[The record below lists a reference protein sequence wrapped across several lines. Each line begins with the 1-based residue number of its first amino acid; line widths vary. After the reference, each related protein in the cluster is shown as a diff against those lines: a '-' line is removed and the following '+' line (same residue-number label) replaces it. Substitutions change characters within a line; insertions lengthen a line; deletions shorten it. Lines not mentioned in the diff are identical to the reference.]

1 MAGPDNRTDMT
12 EPGADG
18 SNHDARRVLFD
29 AIEQG
34 TLAHTV
40 LLSGPAG
47 AGKKALAF
55 ACAERLLKDPYGR
68 ARRGEHP
75 DLCVWDYA
83 DAVFKVEY
91 ARDIRLE
98 AAKSPTEA
106 DTRVF
111 VLMHAQ
117 NMTPG
122 AQNALLKLLEEPQG
136 YFFLLCENESAI
148 LDTVRSRC
156 LKLETQPPPEE
167 SALSALRTRFPDAD
181 ETALRR
187 TLQDAGGYPQTA
199 AALWERGS
207 SPEGQELSDMAETIL
222 GCAVSGDELGLW
234 RAVLRRDRLSRDDCS
249 LLLDMLSQD
258 LLDRAQREGA
268 SPVSARLADLI
279 SEMQTLLDRNVSPAH
294 VLGLFSRLF
303 AV

>member
-1 MAGPDNRTDMT
+1 MTGPDNRTGMT

-29 AIEQG
+29 AIDRG

-47 AGKKALAF
+47 AGKRALAF

-68 ARRGEHP
+68 ALRGEHP

-83 DAVFKVEY
+83 DAAFKVEY
-91 ARDIRLE
+91 AREIRLE

-122 AQNALLKLLEEPQG
+122 AQNALLKLLEEPVG

-156 LKLETQPPPEE
+156 LKLETQPPAEE
-167 SALSALRTRFPDAD
+167 AALAALQARFPDAD
-181 ETALRR
+181 AAALRR
-187 TLQDAGGYPQTA
+187 ILQDAGGYPETA
-199 AALWERGS
+199 AALFERGS
-207 SPEGQELSDMAETIL
+207 SPEATELAGIADTIL
-222 GCAVSGDELGLW
+222 DRAEAGDELGLW
-234 RAVLRRDRLSRDDCS
+234 RAVLQKERLSRDDCT
-249 LLLDMLSQD
+249 LLLD
-258 LLDRAQREGA
+258 LLAQRLIDRAEGGDS
-268 SPVSARLADLI
+268 SPALARLSGLV
-279 SEMQTLLDRNVSPAH
+279 SEMQALVSRNVSPAH

-303 AV
+303 AG